1 MQFFDAH
8 KEYMEYQEKQDMWK
22 RIIELETKLSAL
34 EKYLGVR
41 YENYSEYVKIKE
53 DK

>member
-1 MQFFDAH
+1 MFEMQ
-8 KEYMEYQEKQDMWK
+8 KEFMEYQDKQEMWK

-41 YENYSEYVKIKE
+41 YQNYSEYVKIKE